1 MNLKDLKRAY
11 PPLSEAGEER
21 FLRTLHELQEDAPKK
36 RRLSYVLVTVVM
48 AILLLAAS
56 AVALIHQY
64 SVRQVIHPKFAQ
76 EVLVIGAEHES
87 DLLRVSINDA
97 FMDGQRLTL
106 ALSMEA
112 QPGIRD
118 LYVFPR
124 LTAVS
129 GGEELD
135 LVIESGFDL
144 FDGEWL
150 PRRKEVYGEPGQFI
164 VDMFIME
171 EDVPK
176 ERGDI
181 TWILTFH
188 VLRPNWP
195 LEEDETTLDGSF
207 SSSKTDMKAYL
218 QRFSQAYRDK
228 KILLDNGDQTVVYD
242 ALLPLPQG
250 VTEEEHLFMPIWERL
265 VRSGA
270 FTEVERFS
278 KTFETGSVLLPVY
291 EVAGPDT
298 RSTGAFTIHVT
309 EVHATRQQ
317 LTAGFVVTLKDP
329 DYLAGFFTMYVKA
342 YAGEVPLKHLVASS
356 NLSEATEAGRESTIT
371 MTYDLT
377 EPLELPGSL
386 RLVPYRYQIK
396 QAAPDEPLQESIQET
411 PEAAITLRLK

>member
-11 PPLSEAGEER
+11 PPLSKAGQER
-21 FLRTLHELQEDAPKK
+21 FLRTLNELPEDAPQR
-36 RRLSYVLVTVVM
+36 RRLSYALVMVVL
-48 AILLLAAS
+48 ASLLLAAS
-56 AVALIHQY
+56 AVALIHNY

-76 EVLVIGAEHES
+76 EVLLIGEEHES
-87 DLLRVSINDA
+87 DLLRASINDA

-112 QPGIRD
+112 QPGVKD

-135 LVIESGFDL
+135 LDIESGFDL

-150 PRRKEVYGEPGQFI
+150 PRRKEAYGEPGQFI

-171 EDVPK
+171 EIVPE

-181 TWILTFH
+181 TWTLTFH

-195 LEEDETTLDGSF
+195 LEEDGTTLDGSF
-207 SSSKTDMKAYL
+207 SSARTDMKVYL
-218 QRFSQAYRDK
+218 QRFLQAYRDK
-228 KILLDNGDQTVVYD
+228 KILLDNGDQTVVYG
-242 ALLPLPQG
+242 AVLPLPQG
-250 VTEEEHLFMPIWERL
+250 VTEEEHLYMPTWERL

-270 FTEVERFS
+270 FSEVERFS
-278 KTFETGSVLLPVY
+278 KTFDTGSIQLPVY
-291 EVAGPDT
+291 EVTGPDT
-298 RSTGAFTIHVT
+298 RTTGAFTIRLAG
-309 EVHATRQQ
+309 VHATRQQ
-317 LTAGFVVTLKDP
+317 LTASFVVTLKDP
-329 DYLAGFFTMYVKA
+329 DYLAGAFAMYVKA
-342 YAGEVPLKHLVASS
+342 YAGEVPLTQLVPSS
-356 NLSEATEAGRESTIT
+356 SLSENTAAGRESTIT
-371 MTYDLT
+371 MVYDLS

-386 RLVPYRYQIK
+386 RLVPYRYQIR